1 MTPLIAAVANTST
14 SVGEVFTKYLG
25 YQAVGMM
32 VVLIALTVL
41 YGVCAFVGT
50 FFAKQRERQKEI
62 AAAAAAVA
70 TTAIPAPVAPSAP
83 QPTAPAE
90 VEATDPR
97 VVAAIAAA
105 ISVVLARP
113 YRIIEIQT
121 AGHST
126 GMTSPWAIEG
136 RFQHFSS
143 HKVR

>member
-62 AAAAAAVA
+62 AAAA
-70 TTAIPAPVAPSAP
+70 TTTTPLPVAPPTP